1 MTFIRDDITVSDS
14 HTAVIETPKP
24 DGVPVRRANAARSKR
39 AKSEIT
45 RARLCNA
52 ASRLIEQKSLRAIT
66 VSELTALAGVAPSTF
81 YIYFADVDGAVLA
94 LLEDAEATMPD
105 LAAAARA
112 IAPDRPEPGV
122 RTLLTQYLA
131 FWDKNY
137 ALLRI
142 RNLAAD
148 EGEARFREAR
158 GKMLG
163 PMLFALAEKV
173 EEIRGT
179 ELSKRTPPLAVASV
193 ISGSMERL
201 ASFIRFE
208 HASPDMSRKRLIDTQ
223 IFVIC
228 QILTRDHPA

>member
-1 MTFIRDDITVSDS
+1 MALTRGKIVVAKSQTD
-14 HTAVIETPKP
+14 VIEAPTPA
-24 DGVPVRRANAARSKR
+24 GVPVRRANAARSKR

-52 ASRLIEQKSLRAIT
+52 ASRLIEQKSLRLIT

-94 LLEDAEATMPD
+94 LLEDAQAAMPD
-105 LAAAARA
+105 LAATTSA
-112 IAPDRPEPGV
+112 ISPERPEPGV

-131 FWDKNY
+131 FWDQNY

-148 EGEARFREAR
+148 EGEARFRDAR

-163 PMLFALAEKV
+163 PLLFALAEKIA
-173 EEIRGT
+173 EIRGD
-179 ELSKRTPPLAVASV
+179 ELSKRTPALAIASV

-201 ASFIRFE
+201 ASFIRFR
-208 HASPDMSRKRLIDTQ
+208 HASPDMSRKRLIEAQ
-223 IFVIC
+223 VFLIC
-228 QILTRDHPA
+228 QILTRDSAR